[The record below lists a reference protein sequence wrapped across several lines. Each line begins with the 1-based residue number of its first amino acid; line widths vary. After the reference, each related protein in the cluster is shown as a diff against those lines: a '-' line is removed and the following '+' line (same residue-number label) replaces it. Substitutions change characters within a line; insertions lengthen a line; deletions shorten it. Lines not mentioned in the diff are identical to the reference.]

1 MVEVMKI
8 MATSC
13 KSPMHALLHSV
24 SPTLQQATAD
34 PCLWPETPG
43 HSRASL
49 GLILVGPLLLS
60 RGFWCPPGSVC
71 ALQESV
77 PPVLCKFWWLYGGV
91 NGDLL
96 QEGLC
101 HNPGL
106 LHPEPRPCSSPL
118 LTRTSVGD
126 TQTQFWLSLCW
137 VSCFLVHTRF
147 EPSKH
152 LWWVWGLILNAIS
165 PFLLSCWGFSFALGR
180 GLSPQSRSKY
190 SGLDNKLLHSSIQF
204 TRN

>member
-60 RGFWCPPGSVC
+60 PGCNFMDCIPPGSSVHVI
-71 ALQESV
+71 LQARILEWGAIPFSRGSHFVRTLHHDPSV
-77 PPVLCKFWWLYGGV
+77 LGGPTWH
-91 NGDLL
+91 G
-96 QEGLC
+96 
-101 HNPGL
+101 
-106 LHPEPRPCSSPL
+106 S
-118 LTRTSVGD
+118 
-126 TQTQFWLSLCW
+126 
-137 VSCFLVHTRF
+137 
-147 EPSKH
+147 
-152 LWWVWGLILNAIS
+152 
-165 PFLLSCWGFSFALGR
+165 
-180 GLSPQSRSKY
+180 
-190 SGLDNKLLHSSIQF
+190 
-204 TRN
+204 